1 MGTPKV
7 TCARCAVGGERYG
20 GTVKDVAI
28 IGGGVV
34 GCAIAREASRYRLDV
49 CLFEREVEVGFG
61 TSKAN
66 SGIIHGGH
74 HTAPGTLKAELVW
87 RGNRMWRD
95 LARELGFGFRQN
107 GDLTVAFDD
116 QELQTLQAIEELGA
130 ERGVTGLELWGPD
143 RIHREEPNVTREA
156 LGALLGPTA
165 GVVNP
170 YEACFALIDDAV
182 DNGIELRVA
191 AGVDAIEIAD
201 DHLVVFSDGERT
213 PVRVVINAAGLFAD
227 HVSRMVG
234 LDDLV
239 IGARKGEEYLLD
251 RRLAGIVKHTI
262 FPCPTRTSKG
272 VLVIPTFDGTIMVG
286 PTADPVDDKDDLS
299 TTAEGGSR
307 VFEMARRLVPGI
319 SERDCIAEFAGLR
332 AITPDDDFVIGPTAV
347 PGFFNVAGIQSPGL
361 TAAPAIAELIVDMIA
376 ESGLDLEPKPELTP
390 PAPRPVRV
398 SELTVPELEMLA
410 FRDCRYAH
418 VVCRC
423 ELVTEGEIADA
434 IGRGARTLDGL
445 KFRTRAG
452 MGRCQGGFCTS
463 RCMQLLADAQGVS
476 MADVT
481 KRGPGSWI
489 VREREEAG

>member
-1 MGTPKV
+1 MVSAKV
-7 TCARCAVGGERYG
+7 TCATCAPGGERYG

-28 IGGGVV
+28 VGGGVV
-34 GCAIAREASRYRLDV
+34 GCAIARELSRYRLDV

-74 HTAPGTLKAELVW
+74 HTASGTLKADLVW

-95 LARELGFGFRQN
+95 LAGELGFGFLQN

-116 QELQTLQAIEELGA
+116 EELRTLEEIEAIGA
-130 ERGVTGLELWGPD
+130 ERGVTGLELWSPD
-143 RIHREEPNVTREA
+143 RIHREEPNVSREA

-165 GVVNP
+165 AVVNP

-182 DNGIELRVA
+182 DNGVELRV
-191 AGVDAIEIAD
+191 GTSVDEIEVAD
-201 DHLVVFSDGERT
+201 DHLVIFSDGDRT
-213 PVRVVINAAGLFAD
+213 PVRAVINAAGLFAD
-227 HVSRMVG
+227 HISRMVG

-251 RRLAGIVKHTI
+251 KRLSGIVEHTI
-262 FPCPTRTSKG
+262 FPCPTPTSKG

-286 PTADPVDDKDDLS
+286 PTADTVDDKEDLS
-299 TTAEGGSR
+299 TTTEGASQ
-307 VFEMARRLVPGI
+307 VFDMARRLVPGI

-332 AITPDDDFVIGPTAV
+332 AIAPNDDFVIGPTAV
-347 PGFFNVAGIQSPGL
+347 PGFINVAGIQSPGL
-361 TAAPAIAELIVDMIA
+361 TAAPAIAEMIVGVLVD
-376 ESGLDLEPKPELTP
+376 SGLDLDPKPDLNR

-398 SELTVPELEMLA
+398 SELTVPELEIQA
-410 FRDCRYAH
+410 FRDPRYAH

-434 IGRGARTLDGL
+434 IDRGARTLDGL

-463 RCMQLLADAQGVS
+463 RCMQLLADA
-476 MADVT
+476 ADGPMSEVT

-489 VREREEAG
+489 VREREDVV